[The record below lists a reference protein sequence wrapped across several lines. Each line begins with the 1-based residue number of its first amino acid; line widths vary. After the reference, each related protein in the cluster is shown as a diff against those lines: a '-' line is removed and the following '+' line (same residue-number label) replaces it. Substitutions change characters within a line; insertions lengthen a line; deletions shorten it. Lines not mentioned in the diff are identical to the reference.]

1 MNSNRLIL
9 LHEFYDE
16 DPSDPFNVYA
26 LALEYLNIDDD
37 KARFYFD
44 QLLTKHPNYLPTYY
58 HAAAFFVATE
68 QIDRAEFVYQTGMKL
83 AQHQQNIKTLQ
94 ELQRAYQMFLDELE
108 M

>member
-1 MNSNRLIL
+1 MNQHRLAL

-16 DPSDPFNVYA
+16 DPSDPFNAYA
-26 LALEYLNIDDD
+26 LALEYLTIDDD
-37 KARFYFD
+37 KAKFYFD
-44 QLLTKHPNYLPTYY
+44 ELLTKHPTYLPTYY

-68 QIDRAEFVYQTGMKL
+68 QIERAEFVYQNGINL
-83 AQHQQNIKTLQ
+83 AQNQQNTKAFQ